1 MNNIYVDITEIIQ
14 HSEKNFRVTGI
25 QRVQL
30 RLMTDIIRMVGNQH
44 VKGMAFLGRQKG
56 WQAIDM
62 SFLSTEKEFDATA
75 FLSQTGG
82 LKPSR
87 FPPRNQIRQYLEPY
101 NRHKPLRTLKK
112 ASVYLQ
118 ALLCPQHLQRETGL
132 TILKGPLNAAPSHPL
147 LALDPQDTLAILG
160 SSWNSHETEQL
171 ARKHRQCGGKVALLV
186 YDIIPYTH
194 PELQTEEVCKPFN
207 AWLSRTPDYVTDY
220 ICISEHTAKEMRKY
234 LADKGVAAH
243 VVAMPMAHEFPGY
256 ERSHKPA
263 TSTVDSI
270 LKVIPGPFVLCVG
283 SIEIRKNGLAL
294 LKAWDK
300 IRKAL
305 GPATP
310 TLVFAGKIAWKS
322 DAFMDMLQQ
331 TRHVEGTVHLFESPT
346 DEQLAA
352 LYKLSLF
359 TVYPSLV
366 EGWGLPVGES
376 AWFGRFAIASTASS
390 IPEVCGPLVDY
401 VDPHDVDDIA
411 AKIQRPLQDQT
422 YLDARAA
429 AIQQAPLRTWQQVAI
444 RLYELLQ
451 QPPAGANPQGS
462 QVDV

>member
-1 MNNIYVDITEIIQ
+1 MNNIYVDITDIIRY
-14 HSEKNFRVTGI
+14 SEKNFRVTGI

-30 RLMTDIIRMVGNQH
+30 RLMTDIIKMVGDQH
-44 VKGMAFLGRQKG
+44 VKGMAFMGGQKG

-62 SFLSTEKEFDATA
+62 SFLREEKEFDATD
-75 FLSQTGG
+75 FLRQTGR

-87 FPPRNQIRQYLEPY
+87 FPPRNQIRRYLEPY

-118 ALLCPQHLQRETGL
+118 ALACPQRLQRETGL
-132 TILKGPLNAAPSHPL
+132 TILKAPFNTAPSVPVST
-147 LALDPQDTLAILG
+147 LDPQDTFAILG
-160 SSWNSHETEQL
+160 SSWNCDETEEF
-171 ARKHRQCGGKVALLV
+171 ARQHRHRGGKVALLV

-194 PELQTEEVCKPFN
+194 PELQTEEVCESFN
-207 AWLSRTPDYVTDY
+207 AWLSRTPGYVTDY

-234 LADKGVAAH
+234 LADKGVAAQ
-243 VVAMPMAHEFPGY
+243 VIAMPMAHEFPGY
-256 ERSHKPA
+256 GRHHEPA

-270 LKVIPGPFVLCVG
+270 LSVIPDPFVLCVG
-283 SIEIRKNGLAL
+283 SIEIRKNGVAL

-300 IRKAL
+300 VRQVL

-322 DAFMDMLQQ
+322 DAFIDMLQQ
-331 TRHVEGTVHLFESPT
+331 TRHVEGSVHLFESPT

-401 VDPHDVDDIA
+401 VDPSSVDDIA
-411 AKIQRPLQDQT
+411 AKMQRAIQDRA
-422 YLDARAA
+422 YLDARTA
-429 AIQQAPLRTWQQVAI
+429 AIQQAPMRTWQQVAM
-444 RLYELLQ
+444 RLHELLHQ
-451 QPPAGANPQGS
+451 QPANGDAKHRTAAP
-462 QVDV
+462 